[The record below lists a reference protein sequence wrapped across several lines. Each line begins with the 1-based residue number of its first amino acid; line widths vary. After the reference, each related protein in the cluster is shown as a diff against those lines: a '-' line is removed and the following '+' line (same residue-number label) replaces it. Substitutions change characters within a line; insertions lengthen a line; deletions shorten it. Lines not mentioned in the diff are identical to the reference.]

1 MSTADR
7 ADPYLGF
14 RFRVELE
21 ALIVAGFAEVS
32 GLAVELETEPYEEGG
47 VNEFTH
53 TLPTRLGHS
62 NVTLRHGVTD
72 SEELWEW
79 MDAARHGTVERKWG
93 RIILLDATGA
103 DARGWEFREGFPV
116 RWEGPQLTADGRAVA
131 IETLEIAH
139 HGLDRYDV

>member
-1 MSTADR
+1 MATR
-7 ADPYLGF
+7 TRTDPYVGF

-21 ALIVAGFAEVS
+21 SLIVGGFSEVS
-32 GLAVELETEPYEEGG
+32 GLGVELETEPYEEGG
-47 VNEFTH
+47 VNHFTH
-53 TLPTRLGHS
+53 TLPTRLNHS
-62 NVTLRHGVTD
+62 NVTLQHGVTD

-79 MDAARHGTVERKWG
+79 MDAARYGTINRKWG

-116 RWEGPQLTADGRAVA
+116 RWEGPEFSADQGAVA

-139 HGLDRYDV
+139 QGLDRYDV